1 VLPDPLASQPPITIA
16 VTGAT
21 GLIGSA
27 LVERLRAHGHT
38 VRRLVHTPRDARE
51 DDVVWDAE
59 RTELPSGALD
69 GVDAVVNLAGA
80 PIARRWT
87 AQRKREIRDSRVR
100 GTEQLA
106 RAITALEQKPRV
118 LVSGSA
124 VGYYGNRGDE
134 VLSESSSPGHDFL
147 AGVVVDWER
156 ATTPAADAGVR
167 VVLLRTGV
175 VLSQD
180 GGALAKMLP
189 PFRLGMGGPMG
200 AGQQWMSWIALDD
213 HLQALEH
220 CLFVEH
226 VRGPVNLVAPNPVR
240 NAHFATTLGRVL
252 ARPALIPVPAMAL
265 DLMFGAMARET
276 ILASQRALPDALSAS
291 GFDFKHPTVE
301 GALRATLAPASG
313 GLVSATARRRS
324 RSRRPPQSR

>member
-1 VLPDPLASQPPITIA
+1 VLPDPHASQPPITIA

-27 LVERLRAHGHT
+27 LVARLRAHGHT
-38 VRRLVHTPRDARE
+38 VRRLVHAPGDARE

-59 RTELPSGALD
+59 RSELPAGALD

-87 AQRKREIRDSRVR
+87 ALRKREIRDSRVH
-100 GTEQLA
+100 GTERLA
-106 RAITALEQKPRV
+106 RAIAALEQKPSV
-118 LVSGSA
+118 LLSGSA

-147 AGVVVDWER
+147 AGVTVEWER
-156 ATTPAADAGVR
+156 ATAPAADAGVR
-167 VVLLRTGV
+167 VVVLRTGV
-175 VLSQD
+175 VLSKD

-189 PFRLGMGGPMG
+189 PFRLGMGGPAG
-200 AGQQWMSWIALDD
+200 DGQQWMSWISLED
-213 HLQALEH
+213 HLHALEH
-220 CLFVEH
+220 CLFVEQ
-226 VRGPVNLVAPNPVR
+226 VRGPVNVVAPNPVR

-252 ARPALIPVPAMAL
+252 ARPAVLPVPTMAL
-265 DLMFGAMARET
+265 ELLYGAMARET
-276 ILASQRALPDALSAS
+276 ILASQRALPDALAAT

-301 GALRATLAPASG
+301 GAIRAALTPAS
-313 GLVSATARRRS
+313 
-324 RSRRPPQSR
+324 